1 MAFTTSALGLTIWNA
16 PTDKYNYQQ
25 LADNW
30 LKVEDHDHAPGKGK
44 LIQTDSIATGAVTID
59 KIAPGVISTQSKSVG
74 TDALVNKAVTTAK
87 IADEAVTY
95 GKIHP
100 YARMPIGAIVPW
112 WHPTPTEATL
122 IDLFGK
128 TPSWVI
134 CDGRTLT
141 AGHHDLGTDDF
152 TVPNLQSKFIM
163 CASDFGD
170 QMSIE
175 IVFDITTST
184 AGSKTFRLASS
195 TGLQPNRTYSIIA
208 PTIFPDNTTFTTGST
223 LTAPHE
229 YTATNFAKISMTT
242 ANPSVSVSISTNPDS
257 VGYIGGQ
264 NTNSF
269 AHSHTFSHTHTV
281 PPHSHLLV
289 GAATGNLQH
298 THKNENNFVVAAGKG
313 PKSNSNFVTKA
324 GTAHRYAQDSTS
336 GPMEPINNNA
346 IPSGQQYPVS
356 GKAGAASLNGDS
368 DFPTGPAITV
378 GNTGLTGSGLSDF
391 DNRPSYISIMH
402 IMKVRN

>member
-1 MAFTTSALGLTIWNA
+1 MAFTTTALGLTIWNA

-30 LKVEDHDHAPGKGK
+30 LKVEDHDHTPGKGK
-44 LIQTDSIATGAVTID
+44 PIQTDSIAAGAVTAD
-59 KIAPGVISTQSKSVG
+59 KIAPGVVSTQSKSVG

-95 GKIHP
+95 SKLHP
-100 YARMPIGAIVPW
+100 YSRMPIGAIVPW

-122 IDLFGK
+122 VDLFGK
-128 TPSWVI
+128 SPSWVI

-141 AGHHDLGTDDF
+141 AGQHDLGADDF
-152 TVPNLQSKFIM
+152 TVPNLQSKFVM

-170 QMSIE
+170 EMSIE
-175 IVFDITTST
+175 IAFDITTST
-184 AGSKTFRLASS
+184 VGSKTFRFASS
-195 TGLQPNRTYSIIA
+195 IGLQTNRTYSIVA
-208 PTIFPDNTTFTTGST
+208 PTIFPDNTTFTTGSSLSGT
-223 LTAPHE
+223 DE

-242 ANPSVSVSISTNPDS
+242 GDTPVSTSISTNPDS

-264 NTNSF
+264 NTISLAHTHTLSHTHSVP
-269 AHSHTFSHTHTV
+269 AHSHQ
-281 PPHSHLLV
+281 LV
-289 GAATGNLQH
+289 GAKTGDTQH
-298 THKNENNFVVAAGKG
+298 THKNEKQFIIAAGPG
-313 PKSNSNFVTKA
+313 PKTSSNFVTKA
-324 GTAHRYAQDSTS
+324 GASHRYGKDLTS
-336 GPMEPINNNA
+336 GPMEPTQGVS

-356 GKAGAASLNGDS
+356 GRAGDSALNGDAT
-368 DFPTGPAITV
+368 FPTGPAVT
-378 GNTGLTGSGLSDF
+378 TGDTGRTGSGLQDF

>member
-16 PTDKYNYQQ
+16 STDKYNYQQ

-30 LKVEDHDHAPGKGK
+30 LKVEDHDHTPGKGK

-95 GKIHP
+95 SKMHP
-100 YARMPIGAIVPW
+100 FARMPIGAIVPW

-122 IDLFGK
+122 VDLFGK

-141 AGHHDLGTDDF
+141 AGNHDLGTQDF

-163 CASDFGD
+163 CASDSGD
-170 QMSIE
+170 QVGIGV
-175 IVFDITTST
+175 VFQITTST
-184 AGSKTFRLASS
+184 VGSKTFRLANS
-195 TGLQPNRTYSIIA
+195 TGLQPNRTYSIVA
-208 PTIFPDNTTFTTGST
+208 PTIFPSNTTFTTGST
-223 LTAPHE
+223 LAAPHE

-242 ANPSVSVSISTNPDS
+242 SDPQVSTSIATNPDL
-257 VGYIGGQ
+257 VGYIGGE
-264 NTNSF
+264 NTLSL
-269 AHSHTFSHTHTV
+269 AHSHTLAHTHSV
-281 PPHSHLLV
+281 PAHSHLLT
-289 GAATGNLQH
+289 GAKTADLQH
-298 THKNENNFVVAAGKG
+298 THKNDNIFLVAAGKG

-324 GTAHRYAQDSTS
+324 GTAHRYAQDSTG
-336 GPMEPINNNA
+336 GPMEPINNNS

-356 GKAGAASLNGDS
+356 GRAGAATLDGDAS
-368 DFPTGPAITV
+368 FSTGPAATE
-378 GNTGLTGSGLSDF
+378 GNTGLTGSGLSTF